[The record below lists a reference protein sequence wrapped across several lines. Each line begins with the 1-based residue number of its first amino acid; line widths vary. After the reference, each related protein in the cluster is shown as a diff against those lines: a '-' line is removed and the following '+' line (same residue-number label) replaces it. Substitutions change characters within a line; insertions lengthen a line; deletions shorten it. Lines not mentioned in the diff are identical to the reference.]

1 MNAFGLALVW
11 VSLQVSVL
19 CLVAMA
25 VYLIARR
32 GSPKSGAAATLS
44 GLLLAVLLSAVALS
58 PWPRWSYGESTDL
71 AVTETTDKASAGSD
85 ITTGSDGK
93 TVESDTADLLATNLD
108 DGISEWYS
116 AESMRQFWIALQE
129 APATAGAV
137 EEATTLNWSGWLA
150 VIFLVGT
157 GIAVV
162 RLVLG
167 LVTVARHRLRSEAI
181 KEAELLELLDVLCA
195 ELGCVRSIV
204 LRQSS
209 DLVSA
214 ATIGW
219 RKPLILLPPEWREW
233 TQAERRSV
241 LAHEIAHIRN
251 NDFLFWLFAQAGLL
265 LHFYHPLVHWLANR
279 LRLEQELAA
288 DATAAA
294 HSGGARPY
302 LKTLAELALRQADR
316 PVAWPARTFLPTKG
330 TLMRRVEML
339 RDTGLVRGTA
349 PQWRRGLAVATLLGA
364 AVLLSGFRPP
374 EGGLATAADQFAADE
389 TAGEQL
395 AQADKPKRKARKEK
409 KRLQAAAAAAKGGQD
424 KFDLTFVP
432 STTHMLMGLRP
443 ADMSTVKGFQPLVG
457 MIEQNVRPEQ
467 TGIPVKEFDQFLV
480 MAVPRTAGG
489 HAFSGQPVLALKTTK
504 SNSFEKFITWSS
516 GGDARDEKEHGGHK
530 YVVGKNGSAYYSPD
544 DRNLIFGP
552 EDVMRYVIDQ
562 TKDGATAPSW
572 SKEFQTVAGSQFC
585 FVQDMN
591 AFGAMIA
598 RQRSQGGPD
607 PFSSLTMFAPL
618 WEKTKVAT
626 AGVQFGADSRA
637 TVTGWC
643 SDKDGAVEVQR
654 TVQSLIPL
662 AQNMMAANK
671 QHLQRMPKEVQ
682 GQMSAMFK
690 FMDKLLSDI
699 EVEVVSTDSG
709 AKVELNV
716 ETDAATIPLMV
727 GLTLPAIQS
736 ARAAARRTQSV
747 NNMKQLGLAMHN
759 YHDTYKK
766 LPALVMTAEDGK
778 TKYSW
783 RVALLPFLG
792 EKELFD
798 AYDMRK
804 PWDSEHN
811 LKVLKRMPNVYRH
824 PSENAGVTTSS
835 YYALTGEDTG
845 LGDGEQAVRFR
856 DVVDGL
862 SNTVFVFDAK
872 RAIPWTKPEDIKY
885 SADEDVPALGGY
897 EPGGFNI
904 LLGDGSVRFV
914 AKSVDEKTLRAIIT
928 RNGRE
933 IFTFPSRLPNPGGE
947 RPIAP

>member
-32 GSPKSGAAATLS
+32 GSPNAGASATLS
-44 GLLLAVLLSAVALS
+44 GLLLVVLLSAVALS
-58 PWPRWSYGESTDL
+58 PWPRWSYGEIAESLDVG
-71 AVTETTDKASAGSD
+71 AAGGSSVAANVVDAESAGSSAVPLS
-85 ITTGSDGK
+85 TTAID
-93 TVESDTADLLATNLD
+93 
-108 DGISEWYS
+108 SEVLWYS
-116 AESMRQFWIALQE
+116 AESMRQYWIALQE
-129 APATAGAV
+129 VPVTAGAV
-137 EEATTLNWSGWLA
+137 EQASPLNWSGWVAVLFLA
-150 VIFLVGT
+150 GV
-157 GIAVV
+157 GIAIV

-167 LVTVARHRLRSEAI
+167 LATVARHRLRSEAI
-181 KEAELLELLDVLCA
+181 DDSELLELRDVLCA
-195 ELGCVRSIV
+195 ELGCVRAIV

-219 RKPLILLPPEWREW
+219 RRPLILLPPEWREW

-241 LAHEIAHIRN
+241 LAHEIAHIRH

-279 LRLEQELAA
+279 LRLEQVFAA
-288 DATAAA
+288 DATAAE

-364 AVLLSGFRPP
+364 AVLLSGIRPP
-374 EGGLATAADQFAADE
+374 ESGLATAADDDHAAVE
-389 TAGEQL
+389 L
-395 AQADKPKRKARKEK
+395 AQADKAKRKARKEK
-409 KRLQAAAAAAKGGQD
+409 KSLRQAKAAAAGQGD
-424 KFDLTFVP
+424 KANFDLTFVP
-432 STTHMLMGLRP
+432 STTHMMVGLRP

-467 TGIPVKEFDQFLV
+467 TGIPVKEFDQFLI

-489 HAFSGQPVLALKTTK
+489 HSFSGQPVLALKTTR
-504 SNSFEKFITWSS
+504 SNSFEKFIAWNS
-516 GGDARDEKEHGGHK
+516 GGDARDEKEHSGRK
-530 YVVGKNGSAYYSPD
+530 YVVGKNGDAYYSPN
-544 DRNLIFGP
+544 DRNLIFGA

-562 TKDGATAPSW
+562 AKDGATAPSW

-585 FVQDMN
+585 LVQDMI
-591 AFGAMIA
+591 AFRSMIA

-607 PFSSLTMFAPL
+607 AFSSLTMFSPL

-637 TVTGWC
+637 TVTAWC
-643 SDKDGAVEVQR
+643 NDRDGAVEVQR

-662 AQNMMAANK
+662 AQNMMAAQK
-671 QHLQRMPKEVQ
+671 SQLPKIHESMR
-682 GQMSAMFK
+682 GQISSMVSFTE
-690 FMDKLLSDI
+690 KLLSDI

-709 AKVELNV
+709 ANVELTV

-736 ARAAARRTQSV
+736 ARAAARRTQSA
-747 NNMKQLGLAMHN
+747 NNMKQMGLAMHN
-759 YHDTYKK
+759 YHAVHKK
-766 LPALVMTAEDGK
+766 FPSTVMTAEDGK

-783 RVALLPFLG
+783 QVALLPYLDQ
-792 EKELFD
+792 KPLFD
-798 AYDMRK
+798 AYDFTK
-804 PWDSEHN
+804 PWDSENN
-811 LKVLKRMPNVYRH
+811 LKILNRMPNVFRH
-824 PSENAGVTTSS
+824 PNEGAGVTTSS
-835 YYALTGEDTG
+835 YYALIGENTG
-845 LGDGEQAVRFR
+845 LGNGDKAVGLR
-856 DVVDGL
+856 DIVDGS
-862 SNTVFVFDAK
+862 SNTALVFDAK
-872 RAIPWTKPEDIKY
+872 RAVPWTKPEDIKY
-885 SADEDVPALGGY
+885 STDEDVPALGGY
-897 EPGGFNI
+897 EPGGFNV
-904 LLGDGSVRFV
+904 LLADGSVRFV
-914 AKSVDEKTLRAIIT
+914 AQSVDEKTLRAIIS
-928 RNGRE
+928 RNGKE
-933 IFTFPSRLPNPGGE
+933 VFDFPLTTPRTLIQYE
-947 RPIAP
+947 

>member
-44 GLLLAVLLSAVALS
+44 GLLLVVLLSAVALS

-71 AVTETTDKASAGSD
+71 TVTETHGEAPGGSAATIGSE
-85 ITTGSDGK
+85 SK
-93 TVESDTADLLATNLD
+93 TAESDTAGLLATNLD
-108 DGISEWYS
+108 DGIAEWYS

-137 EEATTLNWSGWLA
+137 EEAATLNWSGWVAVMFLA
-150 VIFLVGT
+150 GT

-167 LVTVARHRLRSEAI
+167 LATVARHRLRSEAI
-181 KEAELLELLDVLCA
+181 DDSELLELRDVLCA

-204 LRQSS
+204 LRQSG

-219 RKPLILLPPEWREW
+219 RRPLILLPPEWREW
-233 TQAERRSV
+233 TQVERRSV
-241 LAHEIAHIRN
+241 LAHEIAHIKH

-339 RDTGLVRGTA
+339 RDTGLVRGSA

-364 AVLLSGFRPP
+364 AVLLSGIRPP
-374 EGGLATAADQFAADE
+374 ESGLATAADDDQAAVE
-389 TAGEQL
+389 L

-409 KRLQAAAAAAKGGQD
+409 KSLRQAKAAAAGQGD
-424 KFDLTFVP
+424 KANFDLTFVP
-432 STTHMLMGLRP
+432 STTHMMVGLRP

-467 TGIPVKEFDQFLV
+467 TGIPIREFDQFLI
-480 MAVPRTAGG
+480 MAIPRTAGG
-489 HAFSGQPVLALKTTK
+489 NAFSGQPVLAVKTTK
-504 SNSFEKFITWSS
+504 KNSFDKFITWSS
-516 GGDARDEKEHGGHK
+516 GGDARDEKEHSDRK
-530 YVVGKNGSAYYSPD
+530 YVVGKNGTAYYSPD

-562 TKDGATAPSW
+562 TKDGTTAPSW

-585 FVQDMN
+585 LVQDMN
-591 AFGAMIA
+591 VFGSMMA

-607 PFSSLTMFAPL
+607 PFSSLAMFAPL

-637 TVTGWC
+637 TVTAWC
-643 SDKDGAVEVQR
+643 NNKDGAVEVQR

-709 AKVELNV
+709 ANVELTV

-736 ARAAARRTQSV
+736 ARAAARRAQSV

-759 YHDTYKK
+759 YHSVHKK
-766 LPALVMTAEDGK
+766 FPAAVMTAEDGK

-783 RVALLPFLG
+783 RVALLPYL
-792 EKELFD
+792 EQKALYD
-798 AYDMRK
+798 AYNFTER
-804 PWDSEHN
+804 WDSEAN
-811 LKVLKRMPNVYRH
+811 LKVLKQMPETFKH
-824 PSENAGVTTSS
+824 PSENAGTTTSS
-835 YYALTGEDTG
+835 YYALVGEGTG
-845 LGDGEQAVRFR
+845 LGDGETAVKIR
-856 DVVDGL
+856 DMRDGT
-862 SNTVFVFDAK
+862 SNTVLLFDAR

-885 SADEDVPALGGY
+885 SADADLPKLGGY
-897 EPGGFNI
+897 DVGGFQA
-904 LLGDGSVRFV
+904 LLGDGSVRMI
-914 AKSVDEKTLRAIIT
+914 ANSVDEKTLRAMIT
-928 RNGRE
+928 RSGGEVIDWSTVGVNR
-933 IFTFPSRLPNPGGE
+933 GGE
-947 RPIAP
+947 RPITP